1 MHFAL
6 IDRVVERDE
15 HRLVAVKAVSLSEEY
30 LQDHFPSFPV
40 LPGVFMLE
48 ALVQAARAHLGQGGG
63 EGGERYVLGEVRAM
77 KYGSFVRPGEVM
89 RVEVV
94 RVGERGEDGSVSYK
108 GQAVR
113 VGAVGADES
122 EGPSVCVSGRLSL
135 RPVRK

>member
-15 HRLVAVKAVSLSEEY
+15 SRLVAVKAVSLSEEY

-48 ALVQAARAHLGQGGG
+48 ALVQAARAHLGEMEGGG
-63 EGGERYVLGEVRAM
+63 RYVLGEVRAM

-94 RVGERGEDGSVSYK
+94 RVGAPGEDGSVSYK

-113 VGAVGADES
+113 LSADGGD
-122 EGPSVCVSGRLSL
+122 EGGSPSVCVSGRLSL
-135 RPVRK
+135 RPMRK

>member
-6 IDRVVERDE
+6 IDRIVERDE
-15 HRLVAVKAVSLSEEY
+15 QRLVAVKAVSLSEEY

-48 ALVQAARAHLGQGGG
+48 ALVQAARAHLGEGGG
-63 EGGERYVLGEVRAM
+63 RYVLGEVRAM

-113 VGAVGADES
+113 VGAGGADES

-135 RPVRK
+135 RPVRR